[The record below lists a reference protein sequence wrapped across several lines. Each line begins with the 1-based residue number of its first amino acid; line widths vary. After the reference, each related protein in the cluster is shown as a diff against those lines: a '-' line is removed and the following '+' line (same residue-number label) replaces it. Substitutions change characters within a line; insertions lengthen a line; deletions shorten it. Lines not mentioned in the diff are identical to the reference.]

1 MKRILLVFTAII
13 ISMTMLAQQRTQEV
27 TPIVATQWNQYNP
40 FNGLCPM
47 LNGNRC
53 ATGCVATAM
62 AQALNVYQ
70 YPDHVEGQVDYTTGV
85 HGIHLQE
92 NLSDYPFRWQNMLDM
107 YKQGYYSPENGD
119 AVAALMYACGLT
131 VNMDY
136 GRESNS
142 YPNLAM
148 RSLVERFGY
157 DRDMALANRDAMLPG
172 QWHDILTRALAK
184 GMPVIYSGS
193 NENGLVHSFI
203 IDGYKTEGND
213 LLYHVNWGWGGKG
226 DGYYML
232 RNLSPEE
239 LDADVEKGNFN
250 LRNTA
255 IIGIKPD
262 DGVKE
267 NCGFLQAK
275 RITLSPE
282 VMLQGQT
289 AATDEEEPAIT
300 VRCEGLFNYGYETF
314 GGRITAYLVD
324 ASGNRAF
331 VGEYNITSL
340 PYYSG
345 WQTIQLTAMLPEGM
359 PAGNYTLE
367 MYAQA
372 EGMEEQPVYNANE
385 WPVLNVCSTLE
396 DYEPDINISEM
407 TAVVTDNRSVA
418 VSISDMANCV
428 QEEFTGQIRLAVA
441 DTDDN
446 ILHVFGTSVSIEG
459 LRIFDKLHMPSTLR
473 GTIPA
478 ETADGTYRLWLVA
491 QQQGYGNWAKVRKA
505 IFAGNFV
512 KKKHMPCY
520 ASVKITN
527 GLVSIEGEPSS
538 IDGVLISDDA
548 PGTPAVYSIT
558 GQRLDSQQPGINIIV
573 TKRGVK
579 KVMK

>member
-13 ISMTMLAQQRTQEV
+13 TSMTMLAQQRTQEV
-27 TPIVATQWNQYNP
+27 TPIVATQWNQYEPYNTY
-40 FNGLCPM
+40 CPM
-47 LNGNRC
+47 LSDGRC

-62 AQALNVYQ
+62 AQVVNVYRF
-70 YPDHVEGQVDYTTGV
+70 PDHIEGQVDYTTGTY
-85 HGIHLQE
+85 GIHLQE
-92 NLSDYPFRWQNMLDM
+92 DLSCYPFKWQSMLDM
-107 YKQGYYSPENGD
+107 YEHGYYSTENAD

-136 GRESNS
+136 GKESNS

-148 RSLVERFGY
+148 RSLIERFGY
-157 DRDMALANRDAMLPG
+157 DCDMALINRDAMLPE
-172 QWHDILTRALAK
+172 QWHAILTRNLDQ

-289 AATDEEEPAIT
+289 VATDEEEPAIT
-300 VRCEGLFNYGYETF
+300 VRCEGLFNYGYEEF
-314 GGRITAYLVD
+314 RGKVTAYLVD
-324 ASGNRAF
+324 VSGKRTEI
-331 VGEYNITSL
+331 GTHNISAL

-345 WQTIQLTAMLPEGM
+345 WQTIQMTATLPEDM
-359 PAGNYTLE
+359 PAGSYTLE
-367 MYAQA
+367 MYALA
-372 EGMEEQPVYNANE
+372 EGMEEQPLYSTNE
-385 WPVLNVCSTLE
+385 YPVLNVCTTLDE
-396 DYEPDINISEM
+396 YAPDVNIAGM
-407 TAVVTDNRSVA
+407 DAVVTDNRSVA
-418 VSISDMANCV
+418 VGIDEIANCAH
-428 QEEFTGQIRLAVA
+428 EEFTGQLRLAI
-441 DTDDN
+441 TDISDN
-446 ILHVFGTSVSIEG
+446 ILHVFGTSVSIDG
-459 LRIFDKLHMPSTLR
+459 LKYFGRLFRPSTLS

-478 ETADGTYRLWLVA
+478 EIADGTYRLCLVA
-491 QQQGYGNWAKVRKA
+491 QQAGYSTWARVSKA
-505 IFAGNFV
+505 IFAGNFI
-512 KKKHMPCY
+512 KKYHIPCY

-558 GQRLDSQQPGINIIV
+558 GQKLDSQQPGINIIV